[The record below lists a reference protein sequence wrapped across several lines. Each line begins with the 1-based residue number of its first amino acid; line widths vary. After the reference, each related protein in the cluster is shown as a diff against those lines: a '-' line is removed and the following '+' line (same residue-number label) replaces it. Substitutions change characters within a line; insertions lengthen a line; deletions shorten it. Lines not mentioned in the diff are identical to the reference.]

1 MPSAWPSLSVRSDSV
16 WKSLVVKLC
25 SLCGNPQV
33 IFPWTVA
40 RFRAL
45 PSSTSKMCSALEG
58 RPASRGAPRTPS
70 RWFQTRMSPRCRCLA
85 VFVRLLYIWC
95 STWKI
100 PWPTLVWNKS
110 PHPHGSFLS
119 QGVSFTLLCSS
130 DAHLLIGWAE
140 HALLDLP
147 NLQIQLLH
155 FPESPSYRER
165 DTNAPDI
172 FRAPGFTGR
181 LWDPLNPCSL

>member
-16 WKSLVVKLC
+16 WKSLVFKLC

-45 PSSTSKMCSALEG
+45 PSSTSKTCSALEG
-58 RPASRGAPRTPS
+58 RPASRGAPSIPS
-70 RWFQTRMSPRCRCLA
+70 RWFQTRMSPRWRRLV

-100 PWPTLVWNKS
+100 PWPTRVWNKS
-110 PHPHGSFLS
+110 PHPHASLLS
-119 QGVSFTLLCSS
+119 QGSLSLFS
-130 DAHLLIGWAE
+130 AHLVHTCLSGGLSGHFWTFLTSGFSSCTSQSPQAIGKGT
-140 HALLDLP
+140 P
-147 NLQIQLLH
+147 MPQRY
-155 FPESPSYRER
+155 SER
-165 DTNAPDI
+165 LVS
-172 FRAPGFTGR
+172 RVGFET
-181 LWDPLNPCSL
+181 L